1 MRPLAPLA
9 LCLALAAAAVAEAP
23 QGPNLAPSDP
33 APPGVVRRALMAEAL
48 YALGVRQDD
57 PLAVLTAVRLAR
69 GIALRAA
76 TGWQPASDPA
86 AADPATLAGAAS
98 TARALALA
106 VLMAEGVPGL
116 EDIAADLQAGQGRD
130 RPHGRLN
137 VRPGTLDGGQSD
149 IWRIPFNGLLPAE
162 LGLTA
167 EGAPLILTVTDETG
181 AQVCRAAAPAL
192 CAFTPAWNGWFTA
205 TLSNPGPD
213 PARYRLMTN

>member
-9 LCLALAAAAVAEAP
+9 LCLALAAAATAEAP
-23 QGPNLAPSDP
+23 QGPNLAAADP

-76 TGWQPASDPA
+76 TGWQPAEDT
-86 AADPATLAGAAS
+86 AADPATLAGTAA
-98 TARALALA
+98 TEPALALA

-130 RPHGRLN
+130 RPQGRLN
-137 VRPGTLDGGQSD
+137 VRPGTLEGGQSVS
-149 IWRIPFNGLLPAE
+149 WRIPFNGLLPAE
-162 LGLTA
+162 LGLATD
-167 EGAPLILTVTDETG
+167 GAPLILTVTDETG
-181 AQVCRAAAPAL
+181 AQVCRATAPAF
-192 CAFTPAWNGWFTA
+192 CGFTPAWNGWFTA

-213 PARYRLMTN
+213 PARFRLMTN